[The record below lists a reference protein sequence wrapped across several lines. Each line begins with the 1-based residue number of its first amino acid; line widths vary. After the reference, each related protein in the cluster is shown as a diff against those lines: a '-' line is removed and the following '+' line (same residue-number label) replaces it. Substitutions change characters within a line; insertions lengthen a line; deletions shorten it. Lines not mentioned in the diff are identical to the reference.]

1 MNVRRILLV
10 TDFSEEAGRAY
21 RPVSSLARTLG
32 SKISLL
38 HVVQVLARVPYGA
51 MAYGAIPI
59 TTTEEDLKSARAG
72 IERQRAL
79 LDPDLDVA
87 TDAVAAENVAKGIVH
102 YAREHGADLIA
113 LSTHGR
119 SGLRRVL
126 LGSVAEEV
134 LRRSHVPVLLF
145 PPPEE

>member
-1 MNVRRILLV
+1 MNVRHILLV
-10 TDFSEEAGRAY
+10 TDFSDEAARAY
-21 RPVSSLARTLG
+21 GPVGALARTLG
-32 SKISLL
+32 SKITLL

-72 IERQRAL
+72 MERQQAL
-79 LDPDLDVA
+79 LDADLRVA
-87 TDAVAAENVAKGIVH
+87 TDVVAAENVARGIVE
-102 YAREHGADLIA
+102 YSREHGADLIA

-126 LGSVAEEV
+126 LGSVAEEI

-145 PPPEE
+145 PPPAE

>member
-1 MNVRRILLV
+1 MKVRHILLV
-10 TDFSEEAGRAY
+10 TDFSEEAARAY
-21 RPVSSLARTLG
+21 GPVCGLARTLG
-32 SKISLL
+32 SKITLL

-59 TTTEEDLKSARAG
+59 TTTEEDLKSARTG

-79 LDPDLDVA
+79 LDAELEVA
-87 TDAVAAENVAKGIVH
+87 TDVVAAENVARGIVE
-102 YAREHGADLIA
+102 YAREQGTDLIA

-126 LGSVAEEV
+126 LGSVAEEI

-145 PPPEE
+145 PPPAE

>member
-1 MNVRRILLV
+1 MKVRHILLV
-10 TDFSEEAGRAY
+10 TDFSEEAARAY
-21 RPVSSLARTLG
+21 APVGAFARTLG
-32 SKISLL
+32 SKITLL

-79 LDPDLDVA
+79 LETDLDVA
-87 TDAVAAENVAKGIVH
+87 TDVVAAENVARGIVV
-102 YAREHGADLIA
+102 YSREHGADLIA

-126 LGSVAEEV
+126 LGSVAEEI

-145 PPPEE
+145 PPPAE